1 MPENNISRT
10 EFANSLKTNYEL
22 YYNLHLFIA
31 SNDPASDEAKKN
43 LKNICET
50 KLADHYELQTTDINK
65 DFLAV
70 IKNGVLVTPTLKIT
84 ITPGGEPSLKPITI
98 IGTLSDTQKVLS
110 TLLVND

>member
-1 MPENNISRT
+1 MPENNINPT
-10 EFANSLKTNYEL
+10 EFGNSLKTNYEL
-22 YYNLHLFIA
+22 FYDLHLFIA
-31 SNDPASDEAKKN
+31 SNDPASDEAHKN

-50 KLADHYELQTTDINK
+50 KLGKYYELQTTDINK

-70 IKNGVLVTPTLKIT
+70 INNGVLVTPTLKIT
-84 ITPGGEPSLKPITI
+84 ITPEGKPPLKPITI